1 MRHRLRKAAD
11 HSKDQ
16 SYVLFPMQQDE
27 LARTLF
33 PLGDLPKTETRRLAE
48 ELSPRMVGLIAEL
61 DEDWLRLD
69 ERLEALS
76 AEIKSSP

>member
-1 MRHRLRKAAD
+1 
-11 HSKDQ
+11 
-16 SYVLFPMQQDE
+16 
-27 LARTLF
+27 
-33 PLGDLPKTETRRLAE
+33 
-48 ELSPRMVGLIAEL
+48 MVGLIAEL